1 MSKKLIIINGT
12 MGVGKTTISRSL
24 KEFLKN
30 SFWLDGDSCWDMNPF
45 VVNDENKKMVI
56 ENITFVLNNF
66 IKNTMSDYI
75 IFNWVIQTDDIMKQ
89 ILDNLKLEE
98 VEVYKITLMC
108 SKEQLETRIAKDITC
123 GLRDVES
130 LERSIKNLGLYDRM
144 DTIKIN
150 TDHKAVEMIVKE
162 IIEIIK

>member
-89 ILDNLKLEE
+89 ILDNLKLEG

>member
-24 KEFLKN
+24 KKILEN
-30 SFWLDGDSCWDMNPF
+30 SFWLDGDNCWDMNPF
-45 VVNDENKKMVI
+45 IANDENKKMVI

-75 IFNWVIQTDDIMKQ
+75 IFNWVIQTDDIMKL
-89 ILDNLKLEE
+89 ILDRLKLQE
-98 VEVYKITLMC
+98 VQVYGITLMC
-108 SKEQLETRIAKDITC
+108 SKEQLEERIAKDITC

-130 LERSIKNLGLYDRM
+130 LERSIKNLELYDRM

-150 TDHKAVEMIVKE
+150 TDYKAIEMIVKE